1 MRNFFFFFCF
11 QHPTGETG
19 KLLFP
24 HLRSPH
30 VIWTFISHA
39 FQCHFISISF
49 SFVTIHNPPCTPRE
63 LNLKSPPL
71 STLSLSLSLRK
82 ANSHFPFPK
91 SNSFTL
97 SLSLSLLSSESSER
111 LFDAHTHTAKWKKQ
125 VSQAFFTQILQSL
138 RFLRTLPS
146 SLQINEDQLY

>member
-1 MRNFFFFFCF
+1 MFCF

-71 STLSLSLSLRK
+71 SKLSLSLSVK
-82 ANSHFPFPK
+82 QIPIFHFPIPIRL
-91 SNSFTL
+91 L
-97 SLSLSLLSSESSER
+97 SLSLSFYFPRNHRSECLTR
-111 LFDAHTHTAKWKKQ
+111 THTAKWKKQ